1 MIELK
6 KNEEEL
12 TQEVMGKISLSK
24 DKVNLEKHVVNLS
37 KCVVNLSV
45 ERQIIALTNC
55 ITRSKYSYK
64 IKIT

>member
-37 KCVVNLSV
+37 KCCNG
-45 ERQIIALTNC
+45 IIKL
-55 ITRSKYSYK
+55 
-64 IKIT
+64 